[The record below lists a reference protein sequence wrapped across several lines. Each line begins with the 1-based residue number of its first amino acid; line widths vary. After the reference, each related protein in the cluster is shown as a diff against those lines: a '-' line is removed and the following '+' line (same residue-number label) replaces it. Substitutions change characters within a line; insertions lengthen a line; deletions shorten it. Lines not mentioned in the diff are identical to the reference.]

1 MDKTTLRPNYYKD
14 KHGKD
19 LFSHFKDGW
28 LNHEQLSGFYLGN
41 IMKYLTRYR
50 EKNGVEDLEKAS
62 VYLDQLKELEKNE
75 K

>member
-1 MDKTTLRPNYYKD
+1 
-14 KHGKD
+14 
-19 LFSHFKDGW
+19 
-28 LNHEQLSGFYLGN
+28 
-41 IMKYLTRYR
+41 MKYLTRYR